1 MTRCS
6 PSPWMRTSQT
16 PDPTVGMGF
25 QSLGSSPRCTIQ
37 LVAHLLANRLGETPR
52 PFQAV
57 TFHSTG
63 LSPSLT
69 GSSIQERIYIV
80 SIEHP
85 VLPVLRWTTR
95 PAAYPI
101 SFPKAFMSFVRTARG
116 CSPDPQSLNEP
127 KSLYQ
132 SPSGAYGPD
141 LTQS

>member
-1 MTRCS
+1 MLS
-6 PSPWMRTSQT
+6 P
-16 PDPTVGMGF
+16 
-25 QSLGSSPRCTIQ
+25 
-37 LVAHLLANRLGETPR
+37 
-52 PFQAV
+52 
-57 TFHSTG
+57 FHSTG

-85 VLPVLRWTTR
+85 RMRGTPR
-95 PAAYPI
+95 PGAYPI
-101 SFPKAFMSFVRTARG
+101 SFPKAFMSFVRTVQG

-141 LTQS
+141 LTQSDRKSTRLNSSHLGIS